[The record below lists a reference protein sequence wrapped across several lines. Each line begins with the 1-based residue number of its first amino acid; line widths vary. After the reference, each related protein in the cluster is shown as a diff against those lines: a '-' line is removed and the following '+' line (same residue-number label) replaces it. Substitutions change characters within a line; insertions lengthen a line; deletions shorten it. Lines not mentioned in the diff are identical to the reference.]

1 MMHVFR
7 LKRRFLILCC
17 VIFAAFAVCLNTF
30 AQEEPARPQIIL
42 DAGHGGI
49 DPGAV
54 SASGIAEKDINLHIA
69 QKLAVLLR
77 TAGFEVILTRD
88 SDISLHDAQYT
99 AVRQIKTSDLKNR
112 LRLFN
117 EHPDALVISIHQNQF
132 AQAKYRGAQMFAGPN
147 NPESQKLAESLQS
160 AVKTHL
166 QPENTRAPKTAT
178 KDVYIIY
185 HAKNPAVLAECGFLS
200 NPEEAALLNTDGYQ
214 TQMALALF
222 EGILR
227 YYQEK

>member
-7 LKRRFLILCC
+7 LRRRFLILCC
-17 VIFAAFAVCLNTF
+17 VILAAFAVCLHAF
-30 AQEEPARPQIIL
+30 AQEGPARPQIIL

-54 SASGIAEKDINLHIA
+54 SANGIPEKEINLKITL
-69 QKLAVLLR
+69 KLAALLR
-77 TAGFEVILTRD
+77 TAGFDVILTREND
-88 SDISLHDAQYT
+88 VSLHDEQYT
-99 AVRQIKTSDLKNR
+99 SVRQIKTSDLKNR
-112 LRLFN
+112 LRLLN
-117 EHPDALVISIHQNQF
+117 EHPDALVISIHQNF
-132 AQAKYRGAQMFAGPN
+132 FPQAKYNGAQMFAGPN
-147 NPESQKLAESLQS
+147 HPESQKLAESLQT

-166 QPENTRAPKTAT
+166 QPENTRAVKTAT

-185 HAKNPAVLAECGFLS
+185 YAKNPVVLAECGFLS